1 MHCLFLFPGFSTS
14 GLRHFICQV
23 TGSEHIPGYKK
34 KTHKH
39 RYISMWLMKGER

>member
-34 KTHKH
+34 KHTN
-39 RYISMWLMKGER
+39 IDTSVCD